1 MNYRDGWGL
10 VEYGSEGIR
19 HERFSSAIFM
29 TPVPELKGYFIVIH
43 ARNAEK
49 GQPFGMLNAHPYMRA
64 SEEYDLHLAHNGEI
78 DKARIQ
84 HGLSD
89 KEIENRADIEV
100 FLDLMSSFKGSVQ
113 AFF

>member
-29 TPVPELKGYFIVIH
+29 TPVPEFKGDFILIH
-43 ARNAEK
+43 ARNAAK
-49 GQPFGMLNAHPYMRA
+49 GQPFGMLDTHPQMRA
-64 SEEYDLHLAHNGEI
+64 SEEYDLHLAHNGET